1 MLREKL
7 SFATLRQWRDS
18 MTTTQFFAY
27 LKSFRRLDPAYQI
40 IEYDGADTF
49 PDGRHASANVTVR
62 KGAQLLQLDGFA
74 TLRLPLSST
83 SMVTIPYYKRT
94 QTEIVPPEI
103 AQAIDND
110 VVCCLFGDVYLR
122 KYRLAPLLRDS
133 LQGVRVPPKLTPRA
147 VGITKHSARMAKTTY
162 QTVTRDRACRAVKVY
177 NEGLDGRGVR
187 NADLDIRAHKI
198 FANGLGRTVKEI
210 EEQVRFIGNRKE
222 YGGVAGRPVAIRLA
236 PTIAQRIFEI
246 REEYERV
253 AGSALAI
260 RSQVADRSTIEF
272 LFPPFVKSLEDK
284 NNTSNWLVWAVK
296 FWHHLNKDAFP
307 IESSEV
313 DRFFRLSDY
322 NSPVDRYMKLLER
335 FRDFVLSHQDWLSH
349 LRQADGGV
357 DGVADGK
364 PVCSDNKL
372 WDKMCMGLVVLDKAG
387 E

>member
-1 MLREKL
+1 
-7 SFATLRQWRDS
+7 
-18 MTTTQFFAY
+18 MTTTEFFAY
-27 LKSFRRLDPAYQI
+27 LKSFRNLEPAYQI
-40 IEYDGADTF
+40 IEHTGSDTF
-49 PDGRHASANVTVR
+49 PDGRHASTGVTVK
-62 KGAQLLQLDGFA
+62 KGTQLLQVEGFA
-74 TLRLPLSST
+74 TIRLPLSIS
-83 SMVTIPYYKRT
+83 SMVTIPTYNRR
-94 QTEIVPPEI
+94 Q
-103 AQAIDND
+103 ND
-110 VVCCLFGDVYLR
+110 VVPAEVSRVIGNDVACCLFGDVYLR
-122 KYRLAPLLRDS
+122 KYGSAPVLVNRVQS
-133 LQGVRVPPKLTPRA
+133 VRTSPSTPCA
-147 VGITKHSARMAKTTY
+147 ASGAKQNKAITTC
-162 QTVTRDRACRAVKVY
+162 QTVTLDRACRAVKVY
-177 NEGLDGRGVR
+177 NKGLG
-187 NADLDIRAHKI
+187 DLDIRAHEI

-210 EEQVRFIGNRKE
+210 EKQVRFIGERKG
-222 YGGVAGRPVAIRLA
+222 YGGVAGRTVAIRLA

-253 AGSALAI
+253 AGSALPI

-349 LRQADGGV
+349 LRQV
-357 DGVADGK
+357 DDVAGGK
-364 PVCSDNKL
+364 PVCSDNRL
-372 WDKMCMGLVVLDKAG
+372 WDKMCMGLDVLDKAG